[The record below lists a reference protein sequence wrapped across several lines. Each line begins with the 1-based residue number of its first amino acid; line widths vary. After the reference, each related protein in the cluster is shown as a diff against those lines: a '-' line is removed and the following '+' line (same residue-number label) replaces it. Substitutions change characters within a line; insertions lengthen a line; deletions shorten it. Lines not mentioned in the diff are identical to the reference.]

1 MKLHSMINGRF
12 TMKSRLMAFL
22 CGVLFALGLGIAG
35 MTQPDKIIG
44 FLDVTG
50 RWDPALLWVMLG
62 AIGVTALGYRSVFR
76 RVRPVFEPVFHL
88 PEPKD
93 LDARLF
99 AGSALFGVGW
109 GLGGFCPGPA
119 LTALVSG
126 YPAVAVFVIAMLL
139 GMKLFQLLDARGG
152 QTKRETGPTA
162 ADG

>member
-1 MKLHSMINGRF
+1 MKLHSMNGRF
-12 TMKSRLMAFL
+12 TMKGRLTAFL

-50 RWDPALLWVMLG
+50 RWDPALFWVMLG
-62 AIGVTALGYRSVFR
+62 AIAVTASGYRCVFR
-76 RVRPVFEPVFHL
+76 RVRPVFEPAFHF
-88 PEPKD
+88 PGPKG
-93 LDARLF
+93 LDTKLF

-126 YPAVAVFVIAMLL
+126 YPAVGVFVIAMLF
-139 GMKLFQLLDARGG
+139 GMKLFQWLDTRGG
-152 QTKRETGPTA
+152 QTKRETGPA
-162 ADG
+162 AVADA

>member
-1 MKLHSMINGRF
+1 MKLHSMNGRF
-12 TMKSRLMAFL
+12 TMKGRLTAFL

-50 RWDPALLWVMLG
+50 RWDPALFWVMLG
-62 AIGVTALGYRSVFR
+62 AIAVTAPGYRCVFR
-76 RVRPVFEPVFHL
+76 RVRPVF
-88 PEPKD
+88 K
-93 LDARLF
+93 LF

-126 YPAVAVFVIAMLL
+126 IRPSACS
-139 GMKLFQLLDARGG
+139 
-152 QTKRETGPTA
+152 
-162 ADG
+162 

>member
-1 MKLHSMINGRF
+1 MNAPFRMNGQV
-12 TMKSRLMAFL
+12 TAFL
-22 CGVLFALGLGIAG
+22 CGVLFSLGLGISG

-50 RWDPALLWVMLG
+50 PWDPALLWVMLG
-62 AIGVTALGYRSVFR
+62 AIAVTAPGYRCVFR
-76 RVRPVFEPVFHL
+76 RVRPVFEPIFHL
-88 PEPKD
+88 PGPKG
-93 LDARLF
+93 LDGQLF

-139 GMKLFQLLDARGG
+139 GMRLFQWLDTRGG
-152 QTKRETGPTA
+152 QTKRETGPA
-162 ADG
+162 AVADA